1 MLKTTHMNWLDL
13 GLIVLLVLAFFSGA
27 KKGLFVALASL
38 IGLIAGI
45 YCALYFSDFAADY
58 LMSWFEWDSG
68 TTNVVAFG
76 VTFLAVLILV
86 SILGKIVTHIADL
99 AFLGAVNKLLGGV
112 FEVVAMA
119 FIVSVIFMMLDAWSP
134 TEDLI
139 SDERKANS
147 KLYPPIA
154 SIAPKV
160 LPFILNEAE
169 DVQELLEE
177 RVLDERQ

>member
-1 MLKTTHMNWLDL
+1 MNWLDL

-45 YCALYFSDFAADY
+45 YCALYFSDFVADY
-58 LMSWFEWDSG
+58 LMRWFEWDSG
-68 TTNVVAFG
+68 TTSVVAFG

-86 SILGKIVTHIADL
+86 SMIGKIVTHIADL
-99 AFLGAVNKLLGGV
+99 AFLGAINKLLGGL

-119 FIVSVIFMMLDAWSP
+119 FIVSVVFMVLNAWAP

-139 SDERKANS
+139 TDQRKADS
-147 KLYPPIA
+147 QLYEPIA

-169 DVQELLEE
+169 EVTDMIEE
-177 RVLDERQ
+177 QVLDNRQ